1 MASPINYDFFFAVI
15 RRTVLFVRIINKS
28 RKKIRQRGFISTPNN
43 SRLSSS
49 AYAASVKFIKR
60 HRAADNYLQLIFIP
74 RVL

>member
-1 MASPINYDFFFAVI
+1 MASPINYNFFFCHKGYRLI
-15 RRTVLFVRIINKS
+15 RADNKP
-28 RKKIRQRGFISTPNN
+28 REKIRQRDFISTPNN

-60 HRAADNYLQLIFIP
+60 HRAADNYIQLIFIP